1 MTIILVMIWAIFMNA
16 IKYQATIKNGKLDMP
31 MIDLPEG
38 TVVEAILLVEQE
50 TEWKLKMDETGY
62 LLSTI
67 ANRRNLLEGLEELK
81 LPQNYIYVD
90 VATL

>member
-1 MTIILVMIWAIFMNA
+1 MNA
-16 IKYQATIKNGKLDMP
+16 IKYQAIVKNGRLDMP

-50 TEWKLKMDETGY
+50 IEWKLKMDETGY

-81 LPQNYIYVD
+81 LPQNCIYVD

>member
-1 MTIILVMIWAIFMNA
+1 MNA
-16 IKYQATIKNGKLDMP
+16 IKYQAIVKNGRLDMP

-81 LPQNYIYVD
+81 LPQNCIYVD

>member
-1 MTIILVMIWAIFMNA
+1 MNA
-16 IKYQATIKNGKLDMP
+16 IKYQAIVKNGKLDMP

-81 LPQNYIYVD
+81 LPQNCIYVD

>member
-1 MTIILVMIWAIFMNA
+1 MNPFFMNA
-16 IKYQATIKNGKLDMP
+16 IKYQAIVKNGKLDMP

-67 ANRRNLLEGLEELK
+67 ANRRNTLEGLDELK
-81 LPQNYIYVD
+81 LPQNCIYVD

>member
-1 MTIILVMIWAIFMNA
+1 MNA
-16 IKYQATIKNGKLDMP
+16 IKYQAIVKNGRLDMP

>member
-1 MTIILVMIWAIFMNA
+1 MNA
-16 IKYQATIKNGKLDMP
+16 IKYQAIVKNGRLDMP

-81 LPQNYIYVD
+81 FPQNCIYVD